1 MIWRQMPVAKILWC
15 CRAVLPA
22 GLGLETWDCVFWSA
36 LFWSALFLRLAVLK
50 KESGSRTASGS
61 QQAGRSFREAE

>member
-1 MIWRQMPVAKILWC
+1 MIWRQMPVAKILLC
-15 CRAVLPA
+15 RRAVLPA

-36 LFWSALFLRLAVLK
+36 LFLRLAVLK
-50 KESGSRTASGS
+50 KESGSRAASGS